1 MTGHPVSY
9 RRLLEVA
16 DLPAVLMATC
26 LSRLASRMFTLA
38 IVLYALARFQ
48 SPILAG
54 WLSFAAV
61 APALAVSPL
70 AGALLDRV
78 GAARAI
84 AMDTAAS
91 ATCLIA
97 LVLVDR
103 LGVATAS
110 VLLVLVTLFSL
121 SSPLREAG
129 IRTLLPRLVPADSLD
144 RVNALDTASYAAV
157 DVLGPALAGALMGFV
172 GPQPTMAG
180 IALAYAAAAA
190 CLLGIRR
197 TRHEPVASPASL
209 LFQAWEGVLSV
220 VRQPT
225 LRGLAVSYSL
235 YQLTWGVLVV
245 VVPVFATRTFAAGGG
260 ALSAGLLWAIA
271 GIAGGL
277 GALAAGH
284 FRVMGR
290 ERRAMA
296 LGMLATG
303 FAAWPIAASFGL
315 GGLVAGLVVVGAMS
329 GPIDVAL
336 LTLRQRRTDP
346 ARLGRVISVS
356 ISLNIVGFPLGSALA
371 GVLVTWSL
379 PGACAVAA
387 VASVLAATAAVR
399 LIPAADDT
407 VPTSAHA
414 GARPAG

>member
-9 RRLLEVA
+9 RRLLDVA
-16 DLPAVLMATC
+16 DLPALLMATC
-26 LSRLASRMFTLA
+26 LSRLAGRMFTLA
-38 IVLYALARFQ
+38 IVLYALARFG
-48 SPILAG
+48 SPVLAG

-91 ATCLIA
+91 ATCLVA
-97 LVLVDR
+97 LVAADG
-103 LGVATAS
+103 LGVATAP

-129 IRTLLPRLVPADSLD
+129 IRTLLPRLVPTDALD
-144 RVNALDTASYAAV
+144 RVNALDTASYAVV
-157 DVLGPALAGALMGFV
+157 DVLGPALAGALMGLV
-172 GPQPTMAG
+172 GPEPTMGG

-190 CLLGIRR
+190 CLIGIRR
-197 TRHEPVASPASL
+197 TRHAPEAAGASL
-209 LFQAWEGVLSV
+209 LFQALEGILSV
-220 VRQPT
+220 IRQPT
-225 LRGLAVSYSL
+225 LRGLAASYSL
-235 YQLTWGVLVV
+235 YQVTWGALVV
-245 VVPVFATRTFAAGGG
+245 VVPVFAARTFAAGEG
-260 ALSAGLLWAIA
+260 ALSAGLLWAVA
-271 GIAGGL
+271 GIAGAL
-277 GALAAGH
+277 GALLAGQLS
-284 FRVMGR
+284 VSGR

-303 FAAWPIAASFGL
+303 FAAWPIAAGFGV
-315 GGLVAGLVVVGAMS
+315 GGLVVGLVIVGAMS
-329 GPIDVAL
+329 GPIDVAV

-356 ISLNIVGFPLGSALA
+356 IALNIAGFPIGSALA

-379 PGACAVAA
+379 PGTCAVAA
-387 VASVLAATAAVR
+387 VTSMVAATAAVG
-399 LIPAADDT
+399 LIPAGDQNI
-407 VPTSAHA
+407 
-414 GARPAG
+414 

>member
-9 RRLLEVA
+9 RRLLDVA
-16 DLPAVLMATC
+16 DLPALLMATC
-26 LSRLASRMFTLA
+26 LSRLAGRMFTLA
-38 IVLYALARFQ
+38 IVLYALARFG
-48 SPILAG
+48 SPVLAG

-91 ATCLIA
+91 ATCLVA
-97 LVLVDR
+97 LVAADR
-103 LGVATAS
+103 LGVATAP

-129 IRTLLPRLVPADSLD
+129 IRTLLPRLVPTDALD
-144 RVNALDTASYAAV
+144 RVNALDTASYAVV
-157 DVLGPALAGALMGFV
+157 DVLGPALAGALMGLV
-172 GPQPTMAG
+172 GPEPTMGA

-190 CLLGIRR
+190 CLIGIRR
-197 TRHEPVASPASL
+197 TRHAPEAAGASL
-209 LFQAWEGVLSV
+209 LFQALEGVLSV
-220 VRQPT
+220 IRQPT
-225 LRGLAVSYSL
+225 LRGLAASYSL
-235 YQLTWGVLVV
+235 YQVTWGALVV
-245 VVPVFATRTFAAGGG
+245 VVPVFAARTFAAGEG
-260 ALSAGLLWAIA
+260 ALSAGLLWAVA
-271 GIAGGL
+271 GIAGAL
-277 GALAAGH
+277 GALLAGQLS
-284 FRVMGR
+284 VSGR

-303 FAAWPIAASFGL
+303 FAAWPIAAGFGV
-315 GGLVAGLVVVGAMS
+315 GGLVVGLVIVGAMS
-329 GPIDVAL
+329 GPIDVAV

-356 ISLNIVGFPLGSALA
+356 IALNIAGFPIGSALA

-379 PGACAVAA
+379 PGTCAVAA
-387 VASVLAATAAVR
+387 VTSMVAATAAVG
-399 LIPAADDT
+399 LIPAGDQNI
-407 VPTSAHA
+407 
-414 GARPAG
+414 